1 MVLTA
6 GRRCRSGRLGV
17 DSWFKLFAEHVAGG
31 VAVRRS
37 GGAELGRGR
46 RRELRGRTLPP

>member
-1 MVLTA
+1 MLTA

-31 VAVRRS
+31 VAVRLTGS
-37 GGAELGRGR
+37 AELGRGR
-46 RRELRGRTLPP
+46 RRELQGRTLPP